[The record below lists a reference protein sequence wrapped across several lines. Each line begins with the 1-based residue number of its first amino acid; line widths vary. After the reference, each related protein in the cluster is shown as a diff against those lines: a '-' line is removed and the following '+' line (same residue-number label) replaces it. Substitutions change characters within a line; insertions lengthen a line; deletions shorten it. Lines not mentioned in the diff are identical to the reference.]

1 MVTIRKNFAKIHTI
15 VMLTRCIEIISLHL
29 TEKRPQNRRFS
40 PFFCVFL
47 MHSSDQIRQN
57 VKACMI
63 RPLVKYSKIPKKRIF
78 FVNIFFLKVKMDI
91 LFMSFFKKKDRIL
104 TSFSPAPFHL
114 AGLKTLASKILLS
127 QKKSEISICP
137 NRGYVSAS
145 CARAHV
151 IVC

>member
-1 MVTIRKNFAKIHTI
+1 M
-15 VMLTRCIEIISLHL
+15 
-29 TEKRPQNRRFS
+29 
-40 PFFCVFL
+40 
-47 MHSSDQIRQN
+47 
-57 VKACMI
+57 
-63 RPLVKYSKIPKKRIF
+63 SKIQKSGFF

-104 TSFSPAPFHL
+104 TSFSPASFHL

-145 CARAHV
+145 CACAHA
-151 IVC
+151 IVS

>member
-1 MVTIRKNFAKIHTI
+1 M
-15 VMLTRCIEIISLHL
+15 
-29 TEKRPQNRRFS
+29 
-40 PFFCVFL
+40 
-47 MHSSDQIRQN
+47 
-57 VKACMI
+57 
-63 RPLVKYSKIPKKRIF
+63 SKIQKSGFF
-78 FVNIFFLKVKMDI
+78 FVYIFFLKVKMDI

-104 TSFSPAPFHL
+104 TSFFPASFHL

-145 CARAHV
+145 CACAHA